1 MTAKIVKLKKQ
12 VPPAPAHLSARAK
25 AQWETLAPGLMAR
38 GLLTPENTDLIAAYC
53 GELAMLAE
61 FGEILAREG
70 LTVTGKDG
78 VTRPH
83 PCQRPRAMASQ
94 RVIQFGKRLG
104 MFSGR
109 EAPGADK
116 ATAKHRAFGIR

>member
-1 MTAKIVKLKKQ
+1 MTAKLVKLKKQ
-12 VPPAPAHLSARAK
+12 VQPAPAHLSARAK
-25 AQWETLAPGLMAR
+25 AHWEALAPGLATR

-53 GELAMLAE
+53 GELAMVAE
-61 FGEILAREG
+61 FDEILAREG

-83 PCQRPRAMASQ
+83 PCQRPRALASQ

-104 MFSGR
+104 LFDAR
-109 EAPGADK
+109 EAPKGK
-116 ATAKHRAFGIR
+116 AARDPYDDLGI

>member
-12 VPPAPAHLSARAK
+12 VPPAPAHLSVRAR
-25 AQWETLAPGLMAR
+25 AQWEALAPGLMAR
-38 GLLTPENTDLIAAYC
+38 GLLTPENADLIAAYC

-104 MFSGR
+104 MFDAR
-109 EAPGADK
+109 EAPKGK
-116 ATAKHRAFGIR
+116 AGKDPYARFGIR